1 MHTHVLLFYLL
12 PPLMVIPLLQY
23 LHLDEVT
30 LLVPSAVS
38 SRRGR
43 LVTQDLLDPL
53 VELGVELGQDLESL
67 DILVNLFRLGSSEL
81 PISAHLIQSGRGLT
95 IQVETFL
102 LEIAQ
107 ARAKLLMFVPIS
119 SAILV
124 KSLTFWSW
132 ALPSSLCKNLA
143 FSEEAPWTLTA
154 NRDPSG
160 RPSLYLPVRI
170 PCSRGDQMVLPVSNL
185 YLAG

>member
-1 MHTHVLLFYLL
+1 
-12 PPLMVIPLLQY
+12 LLQY

-30 LLVPSAVS
+30 LLVPSTVS
-38 SRRGR
+38 GRRGR
-43 LVTQDLLDPL
+43 FVAQDLLDPL
-53 VELGVELGQDLESL
+53 VELSVEFRQDLESL

-81 PISAHLIQSGRGLT
+81 SISSYVIQSGRRRT

-107 ARAKLLMFVPIS
+107 ARAKLLMFVPNS

-143 FSEEAPWTLTA
+143 FSEEAP
-154 NRDPSG
+154 
-160 RPSLYLPVRI
+160 
-170 PCSRGDQMVLPVSNL
+170 
-185 YLAG
+185 